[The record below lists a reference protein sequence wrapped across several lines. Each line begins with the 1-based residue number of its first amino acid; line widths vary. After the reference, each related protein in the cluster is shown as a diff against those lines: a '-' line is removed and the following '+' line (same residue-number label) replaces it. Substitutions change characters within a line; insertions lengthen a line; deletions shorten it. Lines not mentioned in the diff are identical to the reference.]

1 MAKRVDLHLHTT
13 ASDGRLS
20 AGELVQ
26 IAAEQGVGVIA
37 ITDHDTVASIEPAL
51 FASECFPYVRVIPG
65 VEINT
70 DVSAGE
76 VHILGYFIDYKDETL
91 LKSLTDLRNSRI
103 TRARKM
109 VDKLKELGVPVA
121 WERVLEIADG
131 GSIGRPHIA
140 QAMYELNHISTLQDA
155 YDKYIGRN
163 APAYTERERVSPKE
177 AVEMIV
183 QAGGIPVLA
192 HPAKM
197 VNLEQAIIELKAVG
211 LAGIET
217 YYDGYK
223 RDTIYRLR
231 KLARE
236 HELITTGG
244 SDFHGFDDEHET
256 PLGEAKVPFACAQRL
271 ISLAR
276 KLRKDRL

>member
-51 FASECFPYVRVIPG
+51 FAAECFPYVRVIPG

-70 DVSAGE
+70 DVRKGE
-76 VHILGYFIDYKDETL
+76 VHVLGYFIDYKNEIL
-91 LKSLTDLRNSRI
+91 LKSLSDLRNSRI

-163 APAYTERERVSPKE
+163 APAYAERERVSPKE
-177 AVEMIV
+177 AVELIV

-197 VNLEQAIIELKAVG
+197 ADLEQTIVELKTAG

-217 YYDGYK
+217 YYDGYGK
-223 RDTIYRLR
+223 EAISRLR

-236 HELITTGG
+236 HGLITTGG

-256 PLGEAKVPFACAQRL
+256 PLGEAKVPFACAKRL

-276 KLRKDRL
+276 KLRKDHL

>member
-13 ASDGRLS
+13 ASDGLLS
-20 AGELVQ
+20 AWELVQ

-37 ITDHDTVASIEPAL
+37 ITDHDTVTGIEPAL
-51 FASECFPYVRVIPG
+51 FAAECFPYVRVIPG

-70 DVSAGE
+70 DLPKGE
-76 VHILGYFIDYKDETL
+76 VHILGYFIDYKNETL
-91 LKSLTDLRNSRI
+91 LKSLSDLRNSRI

-109 VDKLKELGVPVA
+109 VDKLKELGFPLE
-121 WERVLEIADG
+121 WERVLEIANG

-163 APAYTERERVSPKE
+163 GPAYAERERVSPKE
-177 AVEMIV
+177 AVELIV

-197 VNLEQAIIELKAVG
+197 ADLEQTIVELKTAG

-217 YYDGYK
+217 YYDGYEK
-223 RDTIYRLR
+223 DTIYRLR
-231 KLARE
+231 KLART
-236 HELITTGG
+236 HGIITTGG

-276 KLRKDRL
+276 KLHKEHL

>member
-37 ITDHDTVASIEPAL
+37 ITDHDTVAGIEPAL
-51 FASECFPYVRVIPG
+51 FAAECFPYVRVIPG

-70 DVSAGE
+70 DVRAGE
-76 VHILGYFIDYKDETL
+76 VHILGYFIDYKNKTL

-109 VDKLKELGVPVA
+109 VDKLKELGVPVE

-183 QAGGIPVLA
+183 QANGIPVLA
-192 HPAKM
+192 HPARM
-197 VNLEQAIIELKAVG
+197 ADLEQTIVELKAAG
-211 LAGIET
+211 LVGIET
-217 YYDGYK
+217 YYDGYGK
-223 RDTIYRLR
+223 DTIYRLR

-236 HELITTGG
+236 HGLITTGG

-256 PLGEAKVPFACAQRL
+256 PLGEAKVPFACAKRL

-276 KLRKDRL
+276 KLHKDHL